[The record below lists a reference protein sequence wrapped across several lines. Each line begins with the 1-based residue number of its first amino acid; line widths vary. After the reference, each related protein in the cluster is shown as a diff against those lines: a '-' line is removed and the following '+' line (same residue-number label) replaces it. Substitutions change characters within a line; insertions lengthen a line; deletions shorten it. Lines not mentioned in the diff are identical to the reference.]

1 MRLVAACALVAA
13 CGFSAREKG
22 DDAGSNGGG
31 VLVDD
36 TAADFMGGSGSDVVI
51 DPRGTLEPAAYSRGG
66 LRARAYD
73 GKHVSGTTAS
83 WSDIE
88 TEVASASL
96 RGIAYEQLPA
106 NWMNGHPNGLALTGD
121 DNFTVIYEGEL
132 FVPAGD
138 HVVDIDG
145 DDAAALSIGGQFV
158 VDATGGTKAIT
169 LHSAAATWMPIQL
182 AIGEGMGNSQLIARL
197 DGTALTAD
205 ETRAA
210 TTSDQGL
217 LVRIY
222 YATNTTELVTGA
234 ALDVPN
240 LNWGMTAPPYDLPG
254 VPTGYTARFMGQ
266 LRIDE
271 DGMYTI
277 AATPGSAD
285 DSTELYIDGHL
296 LARQNGFPDPH
307 PASATLM
314 LTAGWHGIVV
324 SLGASQKNIFGVAD
338 PHAVTLATTIA
349 AGDAAPVPV
358 TAETLRPAA
367 TSGYMSIVTSAPTYL
382 NDTTTNNGTT
392 TIPVPLTVPALPT
405 GAVIDNTTYGYFYHH
420 ATPTD
425 YTVTLDMAGSAA
437 SLPST
442 NSYLLVYGDEA
453 VAGQAV
459 PATAGA
465 WSYTFVDSVLG
476 NAANQADQSAQVLV
490 QFDSHGGPLMPFA
503 ASWLYV
509 SNARRVDATA
519 WGALTVTANLAGAAL
534 TISVRSAGT
543 AEALASAPWVDVANG
558 GVPAI
563 HPDAFVQYRLAVTGD
578 GWAMP
583 TVDRV
588 ELDYTSN

>member
-1 MRLVAACALVAA
+1 VVFVLLAGCA
-13 CGFSAREKG
+13 FSAHDKDG
-22 DDAGSNGGG
+22 MTGGSGSGAF
-31 VLVDD
+31 VDD
-36 TAADFMGGSGSDVVI
+36 TAADFQGGSGDAVI

-73 GKHVSGTTAS
+73 GKHVTGTTAS
-83 WSDIE
+83 WAEIE
-88 TEVASASL
+88 TEVASAQL

-106 NWMNGHPNGLALTGD
+106 NWMGGHPSGLALTGD

-132 FVPAGD
+132 YVTPGD

-145 DDAAALSIGGQFV
+145 DDAGALAIGGQFV
-158 VDATGGTKAIT
+158 VDAGPGPKSIT
-169 LHSAAATWMPIQL
+169 VHADAATWMPIQL
-182 AIGEGMGNSQLIARL
+182 AIGEGTGNSQLIARL
-197 DGTALTAD
+197 DGAALTAD

-210 TTSDQGL
+210 TTTDQGL

-222 YATNTTELVTGA
+222 YQTNTTELVTGA
-234 ALDVPN
+234 ALDMPN
-240 LNWGMTAPPYDLPG
+240 VNWGMTPPPYDLPG

-277 AATPGSAD
+277 AATPGNAD

-296 LARQNGFPDPH
+296 VARDNGFPDPH
-307 PASATLM
+307 PTSATLL
-314 LTAGWHGIVV
+314 LTAGWHGIAI
-324 SLGASQKNIFGVAD
+324 SLSGSQKNIFGVAD
-338 PHAVTLATTIA
+338 AHPVTLATTIA
-349 AGDAAPVPV
+349 AGDGAPVPV

-367 TSGYMSIVTSAPTYL
+367 TSGYLSLSLTAPTYL
-382 NDTTTNNGTT
+382 NDTTMSGGMT
-392 TIPVPLTVPALPT
+392 TIPVPLTVPPLPV
-405 GAVIDNTTYGYFYHH
+405 GAVVDNATLGFFYHH

-425 YTVTLDMAGSAA
+425 YTVTLDMAGTSK

-442 NSYLLVYGDEA
+442 NSYLVVYGDETA
-453 VAGQAV
+453 AGQAV

-465 WSYTFVDSVLG
+465 WSYTFVDSVPG

-490 QFDSHGGPLMPFA
+490 ELDAHGGPLMPFA
-503 ASWLYV
+503 TSWLYV

-534 TISVRSAGT
+534 TISVRSADS
-543 AEALASAPWVDVANG
+543 ADALASAPWVDVANG

-563 HPDAFVQYRLAVTGD
+563 RPAAYVQYRLAVTGD

-588 ELDYTSN
+588 ELDYTPN

>member
-1 MRLVAACALVAA
+1 MRYVVLFVLAGCA
-13 CGFSAREKG
+13 FSAHDKG
-22 DDAGSNGGG
+22 GTMGGSGSDA
-31 VLVDD
+31 LVDD
-36 TAADFMGGSGSDVVI
+36 TAADFQGGGGDAAVI

-83 WSDIE
+83 WGDIE
-88 TEVASASL
+88 TQVAGATL

-106 NWMNGHPNGLALTGD
+106 NWMGGHPNGLALTGD

-132 FVPAGD
+132 NVPAGD
-138 HVVDIDG
+138 HTIDIDG
-145 DDAAALSIGGQFV
+145 DDAAALAIGGQFV
-158 VDATGGTKAIT
+158 VDAAGGTKAIT
-169 LHSAAATWMPIQL
+169 VHADTATWMPIQL
-182 AIGEGMGNSQLIARL
+182 AVGEGMGNAQLIARL
-197 DGTALTAD
+197 DGAALTAD
-205 ETRAA
+205 QTRAP
-210 TTSDQGL
+210 TTNDQGL

-240 LNWGMTAPPYDLPG
+240 VNWGMTAPPYDLPG
-254 VPTGYTARFMGQ
+254 VPTGYTAHFMGQ

-296 LARQNGFPDPH
+296 LARTNSFPDPH
-307 PASATLM
+307 PTSATLL
-314 LTAGWHGIVV
+314 LTAGWHGIVI
-324 SLGASQKNIFGVAD
+324 SLSGSQKNIFGVSD

-349 AGDAAPVPV
+349 AGSAAPVPV
-358 TAETLRPAA
+358 TAETLRPVA
-367 TSGYMSIVTSAPTYL
+367 TSGYLSMALTAPTYL
-382 NDTTTNNGTT
+382 NDTPTNNGTT
-392 TIPVPLTVPALPT
+392 MIPVPLTVPALPA

-442 NSYLLVYGDEA
+442 NSYLLVFGDEA
-453 VAGQAV
+453 AAGQAV
-459 PATAGA
+459 PTTAGA

-509 SNARRVDATA
+509 SNPRRVDATA

-534 TISVRSAGT
+534 TISVRSADS

-558 GVPAI
+558 SVPAI
-563 HPDAFVQYRLAVTGD
+563 RPAAYVQYRLAVTGD

-588 ELDYTSN
+588 ELAYTSN